1 MKTSHRVP
9 ACAPGAFTLI
19 ELLIVVLI
27 IGILASIAIPN
38 FLEAQTRARVSRAEN
53 DLRTIATSLE
63 MYQTDWNRY
72 PPTPLWSLPSRDFR
86 LMRLTTPIAYM
97 SSLPQEVFQRGDK
110 AETYPY
116 WSPGLNDAMK
126 YSPIYFYLDEE
137 RERTGRWALFSRGPD
152 LNYEMAV
159 EEGGSGI
166 LVHYDPTN
174 GTISNGDIMRFGP

>member
-1 MKTSHRVP
+1 MTAP
-9 ACAPGAFTLI
+9 AHSTGTRGAFTLI

-27 IGILASIAIPN
+27 IAILASIAVPN
-38 FLEAQTRARVSRAEN
+38 LLQAQIRARVSRAEA
-53 DLRTIATSLE
+53 DLRTIATALE
-63 MYQTDWNRY
+63 TYRVDANHY

-86 LMRLTTPIAYM
+86 LKRLTTPVAYM
-97 SSLPQEVFQRGDK
+97 TSLPQEVFSPDGEQ
-110 AETYPY
+110 ETYPY

-126 YSPIYFYLDEE
+126 YSPIYFYLDDE
-137 RERTGRWALFSRGPD
+137 RERRGRWALFSRGPD